1 VYIIKILLITYQ
13 QYNSFLY
20 DAYMNRTQALFYK
33 VFPYVAVGALLL
45 ANTGI
50 FFFMLQES
58 HGKHVRILFGSDG
71 DLKVSILNIGQ
82 GDSILVQGPTGK
94 TMLVDGGPDRSVL
107 ADLATELGPLNRHID
122 MLVETHPDS
131 DHITGLSYVLKEYS
145 VSQFMTPGI
154 PDATQI
160 FQQIEKQVNAMP
172 EIKRITARRGMRI
185 DLGGGAYADILHP
198 DRDMSKETVT
208 NDGSITMHV
217 VYENTSFMLTGDLPS
232 PVEDWLIT
240 LDSNDGEL
248 KTNVLKAGH
257 HGSKYSTS
265 SEWLEA
271 LAPTIV
277 AISVGKNNKYGHP
290 APETLQRIQDYG
302 SKILET
308 EDLGTIGFVSDGKT
322 ITERSE
328 GL

>member
-1 VYIIKILLITYQ
+1 MNFLRALVYRVYPVFVVMVLSGINLGLVSWIVWKQVPRAASGQLKISVL
-13 QYNSFLY
+13 S
-20 DAYMNRTQALFYK
+20 
-33 VFPYVAVGALLL
+33 
-45 ANTGI
+45 
-50 FFFMLQES
+50 
-58 HGKHVRILFGSDG
+58 
-71 DLKVSILNIGQ
+71 IGQ

-107 ADLATELGPLNRHID
+107 ADLGTELGPLNRHID

-131 DHITGLSYVLKEYS
+131 DHITGLLYVLKECS

-154 PDATQI
+154 PDSTQI
-160 FQQIEKQVNAMP
+160 FQQIESLVNANP
-172 EIKRITARRGMRI
+172 QIARITARRGMRI

-217 VYENTSFMLTGDLPS
+217 VYGETAFMLTGDLPS

-240 LDSNDGEL
+240 LDGADGEL
-248 KTNVLKAGH
+248 KTDVLKVGH

-265 SEWLEA
+265 SEWLAA
-271 LAPTIV
+271 LDPATV
-277 AISVGKNNKYGHP
+277 AISVGKNNRYGHP
-290 APETLQRIQDYG
+290 APETLERIQAKG
-302 SKILET
+302 SNILET
-308 EDLGTIGFVSDGKT
+308 ENVGTIDFVSNGKT
-322 ITERSE
+322 VSEHAE